1 VNAARKEF
9 RMRAITILILPSLTA
24 LALMIGAPARAQ
36 STEEVVSRG
45 VVNERDR
52 GEPLIAVPQSMQA
65 DIENRSPS
73 NFTII
78 VDPMRTGA
86 DAQSSRDEPRR
97 GPQHSPRDFSRP
109 AR

>member
-1 VNAARKEF
+1 
-9 RMRAITILILPSLTA
+9 MRATTILILPSLTA

-36 STEEVVSRG
+36 STEDVVSRG
-45 VVNERDR
+45 VVNERER
-52 GEPLIAVPQSMQA
+52 SEPLIAVPQSMQA
-65 DIENRSPS
+65 DIENRTPN

-86 DAQSSRDEPRR
+86 DAQNPGDQRGEPRR
-97 GPQHSPRDFSRP
+97 GPQRSPRDFSRP